1 MMLVLGLQV
10 KGNGSFLMYAG
21 QEPQHVTIGDAEAEF
36 SYDAATRGLR
46 VQLAQ
51 GEKLTREVTVQF

>member
-1 MMLVLGLQV
+1 MTV
-10 KGNGSFLMYAG
+10 
-21 QEPQHVTIGDAEAEF
+21 GDAEAEF

-51 GEKLTREVTVQF
+51 GDKLTREVSVHF